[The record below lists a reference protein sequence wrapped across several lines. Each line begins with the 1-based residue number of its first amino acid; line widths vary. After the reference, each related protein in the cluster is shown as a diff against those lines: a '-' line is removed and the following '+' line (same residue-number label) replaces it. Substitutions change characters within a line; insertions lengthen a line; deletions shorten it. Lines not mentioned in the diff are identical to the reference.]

1 VFLVIRP
8 LLDPFVQD
16 CNLPRREFFA
26 GVCGRHFLVLVAG
39 VDPDMGVTF
48 PEFAWNDGPDPV
60 VLRESPL
67 TGVQAAIGLAR
78 FLVESVAVEAVLG
91 ENGPHVAVELDLG
104 RERSL
109 FSEENGAGNQNPE
122 GEQMKRRDRHR
133 MMESNKET
141 TLAAFGN

>member
-1 VFLVIRP
+1 
-8 LLDPFVQD
+8 
-16 CNLPRREFFA
+16 
-26 GVCGRHFLVLVAG
+26 
-39 VDPDMGVTF
+39 MGVTF
-48 PEFAWNDGPDPV
+48 PEFSWNDGPDPV